1 MPERNSVSLDETDL
15 KILELLQEDCKR
27 RIADIAKKVGRGIS
41 SVHARIK
48 AMESNGVI
56 NAYRCVIN
64 PPTVNRATLAFIL
77 IRVRYRA
84 PGTDE
89 VLSQRELCKELAQ
102 HPYVQEVHVLSGE
115 FDVLLKVRTR
125 DVEEINAFIVDF
137 LREIPAVERT
147 HTMFTMDTYLET
159 SELRDLRN
167 RSSWFK

>member
-1 MPERNSVSLDETDL
+1 MHEKNSVPLDTTDI
-15 KILELLQEDCKR
+15 KILEILQEDCKK
-27 RIADIAKKVGRGIS
+27 RIADIAKEVGRGIS

-48 AMESNGVI
+48 ALEANGVI

-64 PPTVNRATLAFIL
+64 PTAVKRSTLAFIL

-89 VLSQRELCKELAQ
+89 VLSQRDLCKELAK

-115 FDVLLKVRTR
+115 FDVILKVRTGN
-125 DVEEINAFIVDF
+125 VEEINSFIVDF

-159 SELRDLRN
+159 SEIRDLQN
-167 RSSWFK
+167 RSQEFH

>member
-1 MPERNSVSLDETDL
+1 MPERNSVSLDETDIKIL
-15 KILELLQEDCKR
+15 KILQDDCKR
-27 RIADIAKKVGRGIS
+27 RIADIAKEVGKGIS

-48 AMESNGVI
+48 ALESHGVI
-56 NAYRCVIN
+56 NAYRCIIDPAAVH
-64 PPTVNRATLAFIL
+64 RSTLAFIL

-89 VLSQRELCKELAQ
+89 VLSQRDLCRELAK

-115 FDVLLKVRTR
+115 FDVLLKVRTST
-125 DVEEINAFIVDF
+125 VEEINTFIVDF

-159 SELRDLRN
+159 SEIRDLKVQ
-167 RSSWFK
+167 S